1 MCARHA
7 PEGGIRRVL
16 RSSPEVDA
24 ASPWTLLPRDHQHR
38 CLCQRFSL
46 ENPPKRPWSKNM
58 TEFGAIWDPP
68 QKVRSR
74 EVRTWPPLVAIST
87 SRSDLRRSGRLSDII
102 FRSPPSAI
110 ASDDADAISDELAQ
124 SGANL
129 DVERIPRA
137 RQSVSADINGPRDAP
152 WQLISREYI
161 IPVRAAVGIAQ
172 NRPRGPTRCVVCR
185 RPRGAR

>member
-1 MCARHA
+1 
-7 PEGGIRRVL
+7 
-16 RSSPEVDA
+16 
-24 ASPWTLLPRDHQHR
+24 
-38 CLCQRFSL
+38 
-46 ENPPKRPWSKNM
+46 M

-87 SRSDLRRSGRLSDII
+87 SRSDLRRSGRLSDTI
-102 FRSPPSAI
+102 FRFPPSAI

-152 WQLISREYI
+152 WQLASREYT
-161 IPVRAAVGIAQ
+161 IPV
-172 NRPRGPTRCVVCR
+172 
-185 RPRGAR
+185 

>member
-1 MCARHA
+1 
-7 PEGGIRRVL
+7 
-16 RSSPEVDA
+16 
-24 ASPWTLLPRDHQHR
+24 
-38 CLCQRFSL
+38 
-46 ENPPKRPWSKNM
+46 M

-74 EVRTWPPLVAIST
+74 EVRTWPLLVAIST

-102 FRSPPSAI
+102 FRSPSSAI

-161 IPVRAAVGIAQ
+161 IPVRAAVGITQ

>member
-1 MCARHA
+1 MALNVPKMCARHT

-16 RSSPEVDA
+16 RSFSEADA
-24 ASPWTLLPRDHQHR
+24 AAPWTLLHRDHQYQ
-38 CLCQRFSL
+38 CQCQRCSL

-87 SRSDLRRSGRLSDII
+87 SRSDLRRSGRLSDTI
-102 FRSPPSAI
+102 FRFPPSAI
-110 ASDDADAISDELAQ
+110 ASDDADAISRELAQ

-137 RQSVSADINGPRDAP
+137 RRSVSADMNGPRDAP
-152 WQLISREYI
+152 WQLASREYT
-161 IPVRAAVGIAQ
+161 IPV
-172 NRPRGPTRCVVCR
+172 
-185 RPRGAR
+185 